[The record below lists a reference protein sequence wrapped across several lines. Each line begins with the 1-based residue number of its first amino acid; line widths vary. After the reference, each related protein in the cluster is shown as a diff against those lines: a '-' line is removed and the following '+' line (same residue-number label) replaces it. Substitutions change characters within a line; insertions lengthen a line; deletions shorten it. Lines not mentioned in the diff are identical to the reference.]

1 MDNITTLFTRPP
13 WPHQSFGVAEAIK
26 AIEAREHSCVTS
38 PTGGGKTDMMIALIR
53 WCASTHR
60 KVLLYANRKMLI
72 DQTIK
77 VLDDSGINYGVI
89 AAGHK
94 DKRATLRDV
103 QIASIQTVHSRV
115 KRLKKQEH
123 WHADVTIVDEA
134 HLLGNGVNLQIL
146 TDHSN
151 AGSTLIG
158 FTATPLG
165 ISHIYPH
172 LIIAG
177 RNSTCRQCGALVPA
191 TVYAPSEMDT
201 SKLKLQDSGDFNY
214 EEIKQIYAG
223 ARHAIFG
230 HVFDHWKQIN
240 PDALPAI
247 GFAPG
252 VAESKWLVDQF
263 AERGVRCAHIDGEDC
278 YIDGEEVASS
288 KEVRDEILAES
299 KAGRVAV
306 LWNRFVCLDQ
316 ETEILTESG
325 WVGIN
330 DMTYQHKVGNW
341 DNGHVYFDTPNKV
354 IKRKRLPGERM
365 VVLETPRRSI
375 RVTESHQMLY
385 RTSVDGK
392 FLKCSAGELVQRS
405 IQLPVS
411 GIAEPSNMRIDS
423 PVYSGNYNRRV
434 TSNAFRLRSQN
445 GYGYDK
451 SIAEAKRR
459 IAERES
465 LRHKQPNELTLEEC
479 ELIGFWIGDGNKNN
493 LSRGGIEYRMWQGA
507 DCQVIIDRVDHLLNV
522 CGIDHVKRSTFTDTG
537 AEVVQWSLPRG
548 TGFGP
553 QRRRGVFHIEPYLDK
568 DGTHLLHGLDQ
579 EQFDAFIKGLWMAN
593 GMSHRNSDQMPSS
606 RLMICSANKKQLDCI
621 QAVAVCRGY
630 RASVR
635 RYKQSRS
642 DHYLYLLSMTKQ
654 DVHYITKHQMQFDDS
669 DSDEMVWCVETQSGN
684 IITRRHGSVTVMGN
698 CREGINAPWLYHA
711 ILATPFGSLMSY
723 IQSVGRVLRKSD
735 ATPDRVIISDHGG
748 NYWRHVSPN
757 ADFDWD
763 QWYFEQPSLFTRVR
777 MDAIRERREP
787 TPIACEFC
795 GVVRNGGI
803 LCPNCHRQMNKKR
816 RMIIQKDGKLKP
828 VFGEPL
834 PKKYVREKNDTY
846 MKWKSMY
853 HRGVNADMSFAQ
865 AVGLFVHENGYW
877 PPTDL
882 PMMPKHPIQM
892 FSKIRAVPHD
902 QLVSVQEHILGRE
915 SSGKD
920 PVHGAVQ
927 QYEQGKLF

>member
-1 MDNITTLFTRPP
+1 MDNLDRLFDSRRKP

-146 TDHSN
+146 TDHSD

-306 LWNRFVCLDQ
+306 LWNRF
-316 ETEILTESG
+316 I
-325 WVGIN
+325 
-330 DMTYQHKVGNW
+330 
-341 DNGHVYFDTPNKV
+341 
-354 IKRKRLPGERM
+354 
-365 VVLETPRRSI
+365 
-375 RVTESHQMLY
+375 
-385 RTSVDGK
+385 
-392 FLKCSAGELVQRS
+392 
-405 IQLPVS
+405 
-411 GIAEPSNMRIDS
+411 
-423 PVYSGNYNRRV
+423 
-434 TSNAFRLRSQN
+434 
-445 GYGYDK
+445 
-451 SIAEAKRR
+451 
-459 IAERES
+459 
-465 LRHKQPNELTLEEC
+465 
-479 ELIGFWIGDGNKNN
+479 
-493 LSRGGIEYRMWQGA
+493 
-507 DCQVIIDRVDHLLNV
+507 
-522 CGIDHVKRSTFTDTG
+522 
-537 AEVVQWSLPRG
+537 
-548 TGFGP
+548 
-553 QRRRGVFHIEPYLDK
+553 
-568 DGTHLLHGLDQ
+568 
-579 EQFDAFIKGLWMAN
+579 
-593 GMSHRNSDQMPSS
+593 
-606 RLMICSANKKQLDCI
+606 
-621 QAVAVCRGY
+621 
-630 RASVR
+630 
-635 RYKQSRS
+635 
-642 DHYLYLLSMTKQ
+642 
-654 DVHYITKHQMQFDDS
+654 
-669 DSDEMVWCVETQSGN
+669 
-684 IITRRHGSVTVMGN
+684 

-723 IQSVGRVLRKSD
+723 IQSVGRILRRSD

-748 NYWRHVSPN
+748 NHWRHVSPN

-882 PMMPKHPIQM
+882 PMMPKHPIRM

-902 QLVSVQEHILGRE
+902 QLVSVQEHVLGRE